1 MRLAALH
8 LRAADPAALAGFYR
22 DTLGMTASKRGEAWH
37 VGYGGPDA
45 DLILLAGG
53 GGYQHD
59 RGQRYWKIGITLP
72 DVDLAVQALRA
83 QGVAVS
89 DPRQFGDI
97 GYMCHL
103 TDPEGFVIEL
113 LQQDFE
119 GNRPPGAADPS
130 APFAAATLAHI
141 TLRSGDIARDEAIC
155 RGLGMTLLSVQ
166 EVADHG
172 FDLFFFGFSAQTPP
186 DPDLWSVANREWLWK
201 RPYTLIEFQHVEGA
215 EFTPVPALAGIG
227 VEGLTATGLDLR
239 GTPLLPS

>member
-8 LRAADPAALAGFYR
+8 LRAADPVALSGFYR
-22 DTLGMTASKRGEAWH
+22 DALGMTARKQGEAWH

-53 GGYQHD
+53 GGYRHD

-119 GNRPPGAADPS
+119 GNRRPGAADPA
-130 APFAAATLAHI
+130 APFAGATLAHI
-141 TLRSGDIARDEAIC
+141 TLRSGDIARDESIC

-172 FDLFFFGFSAQTPP
+172 FDLFFCGFSTETPP

-201 RPYTLIEFQHVEGA
+201 RPYTLIEFQYVEGA
-215 EFTPVPALAGIG
+215 EFAPVPA
-227 VEGLTATGLDLR
+227 
-239 GTPLLPS
+239 